1 MVLLR
6 ADWRVMIPMAGSM
19 VILFRLGGMTVVLST
34 RPTNLVLLSKM
45 VHVTNSLSE
54 L

>member
-19 VILFRLGGMTVVLST
+19 VILFRLGGMTVVLMNKAGGAYQLGAT
-34 RPTNLVLLSKM
+34 K
-45 VHVTNSLSE
+45 
-54 L
+54 